1 MRTKAYD
8 ILPTPVR
15 RSLKKM
21 GRDIQVARKRRRL
34 TIAMMME
41 RVGISKTTYMAVE
54 RGDPRVGIGIYG
66 TALMVVGLG
75 TPFAEIAD
83 PVGDDEG
90 LALDE
95 ARLPERVRPRRGE
108 TAL

>member
-1 MRTKAYD
+1 MRTEAYD

-15 RSLKKM
+15 RSLKRL

-34 TIAMMME
+34 TIAMMTE
-41 RVGISKTTYMAVE
+41 RVGVSKTTYMAVE
-54 RGDPRVGIGIYG
+54 KGDPRVGIGIYG
-66 TALMVVGLG
+66 TSLMVVGLG
-75 TPFAEIAD
+75 TPFADVAD
-83 PVGDDEG
+83 PLRDDEG

-95 ARLPERVRPRRGE
+95 ARLPKRVRPRSGK